1 MIDLSYQLRTLK
13 SPEEEEEAFFYHTL
27 MDAKELIELVG
38 IKGFLESLYAE
49 EKGRALTIEEME
61 AMQVLHDNWEM

>member
-13 SPEEEEEAFFYHTL
+13 SPEEEEAFFYHTL

>member
-13 SPEEEEEAFFYHTL
+13 SSEEEEAFFYHTL

-61 AMQVLHDNWEM
+61 AMQVLHDNWEL